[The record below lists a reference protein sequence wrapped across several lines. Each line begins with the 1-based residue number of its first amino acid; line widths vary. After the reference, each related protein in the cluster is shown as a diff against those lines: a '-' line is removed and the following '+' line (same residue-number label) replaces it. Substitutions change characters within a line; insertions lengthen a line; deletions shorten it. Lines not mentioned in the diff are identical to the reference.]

1 MNLLNN
7 GRHSW
12 LLVMIFFVFVVF
24 IAAAAAMDTTEKPGY
39 MSQDP
44 IHEVLLTLNSNGF
57 DPAEVRPP
65 SGRFLLS
72 IDNRSGAG
80 ELILRLLRTDG
91 TQIRELKIPG
101 GGGDWSE
108 AFDLSAGTYTLS
120 EMNHSTWVCTIIV
133 Q

>member
-108 AFDLSAGTYTLS
+108 A
-120 EMNHSTWVCTIIV
+120 
-133 Q
+133 